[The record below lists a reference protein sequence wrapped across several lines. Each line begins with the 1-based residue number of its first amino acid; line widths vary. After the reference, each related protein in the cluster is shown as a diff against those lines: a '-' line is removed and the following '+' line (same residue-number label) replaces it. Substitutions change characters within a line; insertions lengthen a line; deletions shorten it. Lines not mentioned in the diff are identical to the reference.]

1 MEHESTLPLSNRF
14 QIRSI
19 YRDACLW
26 TLSAVL
32 YLTSDCSKP
41 ERGGE
46 GEDKTQ
52 VLSFYI
58 LALGKK
64 MNLTRWASQGE
75 WLCLIMFTDT
85 WRAVQ
90 HDAS

>member
-1 MEHESTLPLSNRF
+1 MEHEPTLPLSYSF

-19 YRDACLW
+19 YWDAYLW
-26 TLSAVL
+26 TLSTVL
-32 YLTSDCSKP
+32 YLTSDCSKS
-41 ERGGE
+41 EQGRE

-52 VLSFYI
+52 ALSYHI
-58 LALGKK
+58 LALCKK
-64 MNLTRWASQGE
+64 EESSLGE

-90 HDAS
+90 HDTS

>member
-1 MEHESTLPLSNRF
+1 MELKPTLPLSNRF

-19 YRDACLW
+19 YWDAYLW
-26 TLSAVL
+26 TLSTVL
-32 YLTSDCSKP
+32 YLTSDCSKL
-41 ERGGE
+41 EKGGE
-46 GEDKTQ
+46 GENKTQ
-52 VLSFYI
+52 VFSFHV
-58 LALGKK
+58 LVLGKK
-64 MNLTRWASQGE
+64 MNPARWASQGE